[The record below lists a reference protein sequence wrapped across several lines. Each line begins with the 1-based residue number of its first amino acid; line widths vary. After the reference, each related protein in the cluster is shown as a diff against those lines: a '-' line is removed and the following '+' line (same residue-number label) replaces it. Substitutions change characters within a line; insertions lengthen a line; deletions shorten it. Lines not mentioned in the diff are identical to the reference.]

1 MPDGSLLN
9 PDYWIEYHS
18 MIRILRPF
26 VKPYHLEKVISKMNT
41 GSNNLVST
49 LVGGEYRYISDF
61 LKFCPDC
68 VVQDEHD
75 YGEAYWH
82 LLHQFR
88 GVWYC
93 QRHGTQLFNSN
104 INVFHRGAHRIEAL
118 TTFTGKADEQL
129 PIIANIK
136 PMQEIT
142 KNYLWLMDQ
151 ERPFVE
157 KRKVNDRY
165 RVLLKHWGLM
175 TEGGLLR
182 IDKIYHL
189 IHEVFPGYFLRE
201 CGFDS
206 NPHYWIYS
214 TISPR
219 KKVSHPLR
227 HIVLLVALG
236 TNLKQF
242 FDGEIRCCVVRE
254 SKYSLARK
262 ARILVG
268 DREKQEK
275 FRRFF
280 KCVVALFPGASRT
293 QLRKVDATGYLW
305 LRKNDRG
312 WFEDNMPAAKPYS
325 LAKWKQKDMAMAQ
338 TIEKAA
344 KTIKGM
350 EEPVRVFTES
360 LKRATGLSILRRTED
375 LARYPM
381 TKETLSKVIETSEH
395 FRLRKMRYKHA
406 KLEPGEK
413 VSRRTLRLMGG
424 MNNGNVTPLIR
435 SEIERLLQLSMD
447 EVAACDQSGSP
458 LSDFGGTYEQKATD
472 D

>member
-1 MPDGSLLN
+1 
-9 PDYWIEYHS
+9 
-18 MIRILRPF
+18 
-26 VKPYHLEKVISKMNT
+26 
-41 GSNNLVST
+41 
-49 LVGGEYRYISDF
+49 
-61 LKFCPDC
+61 
-68 VVQDEHD
+68 
-75 YGEAYWH
+75 
-82 LLHQFR
+82 
-88 GVWYC
+88 
-93 QRHGTQLFNSN
+93 
-104 INVFHRGAHRIEAL
+104 
-118 TTFTGKADEQL
+118 
-129 PIIANIK
+129 
-136 PMQEIT
+136 
-142 KNYLWLMDQ
+142 
-151 ERPFVE
+151 
-157 KRKVNDRY
+157 
-165 RVLLKHWGLM
+165 
-175 TEGGLLR
+175 
-182 IDKIYHL
+182 
-189 IHEVFPGYFLRE
+189 
-201 CGFDS
+201 
-206 NPHYWIYS
+206 
-214 TISPR
+214 
-219 KKVSHPLR
+219 
-227 HIVLLVALG
+227 VLLVALG